1 MKTRFGGVCK
11 STGAV
16 MLAAAVIVFAALNI
30 IADTDDSVSAE
41 AVSVTQSTE
50 AQITKDEAT
59 YVMTGMDGNSGTVA
73 LNGYVGQGSYA
84 TVPASIIVD
93 GHKMK
98 VTKLMASAFSEEE
111 AAGLKTIVIRSRVLS
126 EVEKGAFSGISAG
139 TVIKVPFSRL
149 SEYRAMIEAAGIRD
163 DTAVI
168 GY

>member
-1 MKTRFGGVCK
+1 
-11 STGAV
+11 

-98 VTKLMASAFSEEE
+98 VTKLMASAFSGEE

>member
-98 VTKLMASAFSEEE
+98 VTKLMASAFSGEE